1 MYTTSNCSPP
11 TNQCAEQQKRKQD
24 KLPLP
29 SKLLPFDV
37 TWYGPF
43 TEDGLDSAQHCLAA
57 AMNISMLSALFFS

>member
-11 TNQCAEQQKRKQD
+11 PSRRAEQQKRKQD

-37 TWYGPF
+37 TWYG
-43 TEDGLDSAQHCLAA
+43 
-57 AMNISMLSALFFS
+57 ISLWPV